1 MSPRRRSPLPVPT
14 RPRAPKARPVRTF
27 ADRALKLTI
36 LAIGRLARSP
46 ETDLVKTYVE
56 RATNAGRALG
66 LGPLEVIEVESRK
79 PGKAAEAEALRPHLA
94 DASHGEKWIIACDEH
109 GTARPSRAFAEEI
122 ATLRDRGVRRLVFL
136 IGGADGL
143 APDLLGAANGKL
155 AFGPQ
160 TWPHALARA
169 MLAEQ
174 IYRAVTILAGSPYHR
189 D

>member
-1 MSPRRRSPLPVPT
+1 MRITLV
-14 RPRAPKARPVRTF
+14 AV
-27 ADRALKLTI
+27 
-36 LAIGRLARSP
+36 GRLGRSP
-46 ETDLVKTYVE
+46 EADLVKLYVE
-56 RATNAGRALG
+56 RATQAGRSLS
-66 LGPLEVIEVESRK
+66 LGPVEVVEVESRK

-94 DASHGEKWIIACDEH
+94 GAHLVACDER
-109 GTARPSRAFAEEI
+109 GQARPSRAFAQEI
-122 ATLRDRGVRRLVFL
+122 AELRDRGVRRLAFI

-143 APDLLGAANGKL
+143 DPELVAQAQAKL

-174 IYRAVTILAGSPYHR
+174 VYRAVSILAGSPYHR